1 MSSEDLV
8 RESVMSGLRTMG
20 DEVSRVVLY
29 FLRTEHRIKLEDV
42 VDNPERLGEG
52 LKEILGDSGARLVMA
67 ESSTKAVSHPSHLL
81 RYRLF
86 MEGLKEYMKSLPS
99 V

>member
-1 MSSEDLV
+1 
-8 RESVMSGLRTMG
+8 
-20 DEVSRVVLY
+20 
-29 FLRTEHRIKLEDV
+29 LEDV

-52 LKEILGDSGARLVMA
+52 LKEILGDSGARLVIGRILN
-67 ESSTKAVSHPSHLL
+67 EAVSHPSNPL

-86 MEGLKEYMKSLPS
+86 MEGRKEYMKSLPS